1 LTLEPQTAEH
11 APEMFAVLC
20 DPAIY
25 EHENQPPPSVD
36 RVRERFLAL
45 ESRCSPDGNQHWLN
59 WVIRLSSG
67 RLAGYVQATVYPD
80 ARAAIAYVLES
91 TFWGRGLAR
100 RAAEAMIEELADH
113 YGVQILSAVL
123 KRDNVRSLRLL
134 ERLGFAAGDPLLRDA
149 LGVEADELLM
159 LRDARTDS
167 A

>member
-1 LTLEPQTAEH
+1 
-11 APEMFAVLC
+11 
-20 DPAIY
+20 
-25 EHENQPPPSVD
+25 
-36 RVRERFLAL
+36 
-45 ESRCSPDGNQHWLN
+45 
-59 WVIRLSSG
+59 
-67 RLAGYVQATVYPD
+67 VYPD

-91 TFWGRGLAR
+91 AFWGRGLAR

-134 ERLGFAAGDPLLRDA
+134 ERLGFAAGDPLLHDA

-159 LRDARTDS
+159 LRDARTGS